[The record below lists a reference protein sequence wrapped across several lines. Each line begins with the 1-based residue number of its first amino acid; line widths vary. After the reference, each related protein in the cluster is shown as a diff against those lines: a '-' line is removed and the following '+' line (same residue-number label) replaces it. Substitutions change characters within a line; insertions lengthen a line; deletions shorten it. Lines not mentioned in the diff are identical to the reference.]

1 MHLRKP
7 ARMRLTDSFMCWL
20 DQHVFK
26 MNLGVELHNDQI
38 KMQIWTTGIATEKSN
53 LVKKRLRNF

>member
-1 MHLRKP
+1 
-7 ARMRLTDSFMCWL
+7 
-20 DQHVFK
+20 
-26 MNLGVELHNDQI
+26 MNLGVELHNDQT